1 MRNVVVFWVRQ
12 VAIAICVAFVLTQTS
27 EAQLPA
33 TRLSAVFPAGAQA
46 GSSVDLTITSGVEL
60 EEISKLHFSHA
71 GISATPKMQDVGGK
85 PTPIANTFVV
95 TVSADVPPGQYEV
108 RAIGFFGISNPRFFV
123 VGALKE
129 QNEIEPN
136 NAREQASAV
145 ELNQVVNGRTNPGAD
160 IDWFKFQGKAGQR
173 LLVSCMAR
181 RLDSRLD
188 AALELYN
195 SAGKRLDFA
204 RRNQS
209 GLDPLLDISVPAD
222 GEYFVKLYDFTYAGG
237 EEYPYRLSFTS
248 GPYIDFV
255 LPASGIPDSNAQYTI
270 YGRNLPGGKPAGI
283 SSQGHPL
290 EKLTVNFALP
300 TIGDML
306 DPQVKLEPF
315 SAGID
320 AVPFSISSPQG
331 PSNPMM
337 IQLSKFVP
345 VVEVEP
351 NDKGNQ
357 AQQVVVPIEING
369 QFQTRGDI
377 DCFEFEAKAKE
388 TYWVEVL
395 AHRSGA
401 AIDPVLVIDQVKTND
416 KGEESLTRISALDDD
431 ATNPLLNLFDTLND
445 DNTVKFSAPADGK
458 YRVTLRER
466 YGNAKQ
472 DLSVYRL
479 MIRKES
485 PDFRVAAVATALTP
499 PGTRQ
504 AAPSGITLRRG
515 DNFPVHVIAFRRDG
529 FAGPITVTAEGLPPG
544 VTCRDISIGT
554 APSSGVI
561 VFTSADDAPAWAGTV
576 KLIAWAKIDDPSAVE
591 AVASTEAAAKAA
603 TEAVAAATKALAK
616 PAEDLANANEAVTA
630 AKAELAAKADD
641 AALKQKV
648 ADAEAKA
655 TAATAAY
662 QPLANAKTSA
672 EQKLNEANAAV
683 QRAEA
688 HKLAMAREVTHPARY
703 GTVIWG
709 APQANAPA
717 DARVAQSIEL
727 SVIEEP
733 SPFQLTTDLHRIDA
747 NHNRQILVPVKV
759 IRRNG
764 FDQPVTVTVVAPPQ
778 NTQVESKPIPKEKDE
793 EVYRLFIPANAPVG
807 TYVSY
812 LTGQAGVSYRKN
824 PAKADKAKAELD
836 EADKALNAVTEEIKA
851 LTAAK
856 DGAAKKVED
865 ETANLK
871 KLTESKQLLEKNLTE
886 VQAAE
891 KAANDALKM
900 VGDNAEA
907 KVEAEKKLSESQSTV
922 KAAADALAAAEKAR
936 VAGEDAI
943 KQADAAKIKAEAD
956 LKVADEKSKALT
968 AVKAAVDARFKAADA
983 YAKAASINF
992 HPPTTPIV
1000 ITVKPAPFTV
1010 TAAPADAGSIKIG
1023 GKLEIKCEVKRQ
1035 NGFTGPVILSL
1046 PLPPN
1051 TTGIKAE
1058 PVTIPGDQSAGTLT
1072 IEAAGDAP
1080 EIQFVNMVVRATA
1093 QWNGEAMV
1101 DQPVTLKTV
1110 K

>member
-1 MRNVVVFWVRQ
+1 MRNVVGYLVRQ
-12 VAIAICVAFVLTQTS
+12 VAIAICIAFALAHSAQ
-27 EAQLPA
+27 AQLPA
-33 TRLSAVFPAGAQA
+33 TRLSAIFPTGAQS
-46 GSSVDLTITSGVEL
+46 GSSIDLTITSGTEL
-60 EEISKLHFSHA
+60 EEISKLLFNHP
-71 GISATPKMQDVGGK
+71 GITATPKTQDVGGK

-123 VGALKE
+123 VGAQKE
-129 QNEIEPN
+129 QNEVEPN
-136 NAREQASAV
+136 NTREQASAV
-145 ELNQVVNGRTNPGAD
+145 EINHVVNGRANPGAD

-173 LLVSCMAR
+173 LLVSCMAK

-195 SAGKRLDFA
+195 AAGKRLDFA

-209 GLDPLLDISVPAD
+209 GLDSLLDISIPAD

-248 GPYIDFV
+248 GPYIDFI

-283 SSQGHPL
+283 TSHGRPL
-290 EKLTVNFALP
+290 EKLTVNYSLP
-300 TIGDML
+300 AIGDLL
-306 DPQVKLEPF
+306 DPQVKLESF

-320 AVPFSISSPQG
+320 AIPFSISSPLG
-331 PSNPMM
+331 PSNSVM

-345 VVEVEP
+345 VVESEP

-357 AQQVVVPIEING
+357 AQQVVIPIEING
-369 QFQTRGDI
+369 QFQTRNDV

-388 TYWVEVL
+388 TYWVEVV
-395 AHRSGA
+395 AHRAGA

-416 KGEESLTRISALDDD
+416 KGEETLARISALDDD
-431 ATNPLLNLFDTLND
+431 PTNPLLNLFDTLND

-504 AAPSGITLRRG
+504 AAPSAIALRRG

-561 VFTSADDAPAWAGTV
+561 VFTSAEDAPAWAGTV
-576 KLIAWAKIDDPSAVE
+576 KLIAKAKIDDPSAVE
-591 AVASTEAAAKAA
+591 AVTSATAAAKAA
-603 TEAVAAATKALAK
+603 SDAVAAAAKALTK
-616 PAEDLANANEAVTA
+616 PADDLAKANEALAA
-630 AKAELAAKADD
+630 AKAELATKPDD
-641 AALKQKV
+641 ATIKQKV
-648 ADAEAKA
+648 TDAEAKA
-655 TAATAAY
+655 NAATAAY
-662 QPLANAKTSA
+662 QPLATAKTNA

-688 HKLAMAREVTHPARY
+688 HKIATAREVTHPARY
-703 GTVIWG
+703 GTVLWG

-717 DARVAQSIEL
+717 EARVAQSIEL

-733 SPFQLTTDLHRIDA
+733 SPFQLTTDLHHIEA
-747 NHNRQILVPVKV
+747 NHNRQVLVPVKV
-759 IRRNG
+759 ARRNG

-778 NTQVESKPIPKEKDE
+778 NTQVESKPIPKEKNE

-807 TYVSY
+807 TYVTY

-856 DGAAKKVED
+856 DAAAKKVED

-891 KAANDALKM
+891 KSAAEAVKA
-900 VGDNAEA
+900 VGDNADGKA
-907 KVEAEKKLSESQSTV
+907 EAEKKLSDAQSTA
-922 KAAADALAAAEKAR
+922 KAAAEALTAAEKAR
-936 VAGEDAI
+936 VSGEDAI
-943 KQADAAKIKAEAD
+943 KQAEAAKVKAEAD

-968 AVKAAVDARFKAADA
+968 AAKTAVDQRFKAADA
-983 YAKAASINF
+983 YAKAANINF
-992 HPPTTPIV
+992 HPTTTPIV
-1000 ITVKPAPFTV
+1000 ITVKPAPYTLTA
-1010 TAAPADAGSIKIG
+1010 TAAEGGAIKIG

-1051 TTGIKAE
+1051 TTGIKAD
-1058 PVTIPGDQSAGTLT
+1058 PVTIPGDQTAGTLT
-1072 IEAAGDAP
+1072 VEAAADAP
-1080 EIQFVNMVVRATA
+1080 EAQLANMVVRASA

>member
-1 MRNVVVFWVRQ
+1 MRKVVVFSVRQ
-12 VAIAICVAFVLTQTS
+12 IAIAICATFLLTPAAQ
-27 EAQLPA
+27 AQLPA
-33 TRLSAVFPAGAQA
+33 TRLSAIFPTGAQT
-46 GSSVDLTITSGVEL
+46 GTSIDVTITSGVEL
-60 EEISKLHFSHA
+60 EEVSKLLFSHS
-71 GISATPKMQDVGGK
+71 GITAAQKMQDVGGK

-95 TVSADVPPGQYEV
+95 TVAADVPPGQHEV
-108 RAIGFFGISNPRFFV
+108 RAIGFFGISNPRFFI
-123 VGALKE
+123 VGAQKE
-129 QNEIEPN
+129 QNEVEPN
-136 NAREQASAV
+136 NAREQATPV
-145 ELNQVVNGRTNPGAD
+145 EINQLVNGRANPAAD
-160 IDWFKFQGKAGQR
+160 IDWFKFQAKAGQR
-173 LLVSCMAR
+173 VLVSCMAR

-188 AALELYN
+188 SALELYN
-195 SAGKRLDFA
+195 AAGKRLDFA

-209 GLDPLLDISVPAD
+209 GLDSLLDIAIPAD
-222 GEYFVKLYDFTYAGG
+222 GEYFIKLYDFTYAGG
-237 EEYPYRLSFTS
+237 EEYPYRLSFTT
-248 GPYIDFV
+248 GPYIDYT
-255 LPASGIPDSNAQYTI
+255 LPASGIPDSNAQFTI
-270 YGRNLPGGKPAGI
+270 YGRNLPGSKPAGI
-283 SSQGHPL
+283 STQGHPL
-290 EKLTVNFALP
+290 EKLTVNFNLP
-300 TIGDML
+300 AIGDLL
-306 DPQVKLEPF
+306 DPLVKLEPF

-320 AVPFSISSPQG
+320 AVPFSIASPQG
-331 PSNPMM
+331 PSNTVM

-345 VVEVEP
+345 VVEAEP
-351 NDKGNQ
+351 NDKGPQ

-369 QFQTRGDI
+369 QFQTRNDV
-377 DCFEFEAKAKE
+377 DCFEFEAKANE

-395 AHRSGA
+395 AHRAGA
-401 AIDPVLVIDQVKTND
+401 AIDPVLVIDQIKKND
-416 KGEESLTRISALDDD
+416 KGEETLARVSALDDD

-445 DNTVKFSAPADGK
+445 DNTVKFAAPADGK

-499 PGTRQ
+499 PATRQ

-529 FAGPITVTAEGLPPG
+529 FSGPITVSAEGLPPG
-544 VTCRDISIGT
+544 VTCRDISIGA

-561 VFTSADDAPAWAGTV
+561 VFSSAEDAPAWAGTV
-576 KLIAWAKIDDPSAVE
+576 KLIAKAKIDDPAAVE
-591 AVASTEAAAKAA
+591 AVTAANAAAKAA
-603 TEAVAAATKALAK
+603 TDALAAATKALTK
-616 PAEDLANANEAVTA
+616 PADDLAKANEALTA

-648 ADAEAKA
+648 ADAEAKVI
-655 TAATAAY
+655 AANTAY
-662 QPLANAKTSA
+662 QPLATAKTAA
-672 EQKLNEANAAV
+672 EQKLNDANAAV
-683 QRAEA
+683 QRTEA
-688 HKLAMAREVTHPARY
+688 HRVATAREVTHPARY
-703 GTVIWG
+703 GTVLWG

-733 SPFQLTTDLHRIDA
+733 SPFQLTTELHRIEA

-759 IRRNG
+759 VRRNG
-764 FDQPVTVTVVAPPQ
+764 FDQAVTLTVVSPPT
-778 NTQVESKPIPKEKDE
+778 NAQVESKPIPQGKDE
-793 EVYRLFIPANAPVG
+793 EVYRVFIPANAPVG
-807 TYVSY
+807 TYVAY

-836 EADKALNAVTEEIKA
+836 EADKALNSVTEEIKA
-851 LTAAK
+851 LTAGR
-856 DGAAKKVED
+856 DGAIKKVED

-871 KLTESKQLLEKNLTE
+871 KLTESKQLLEKNLTD

-891 KAANDALKM
+891 KAAAEAVKA
-900 VGDNAEA
+900 VGDNTEA
-907 KVEAEKKLSESQSTV
+907 KVEAEKKLGEAQSTT

-936 VAGEDAI
+936 VAGEEAI
-943 KQADAAKIKAEAD
+943 KAADALKVKAEAD

-968 AVKAAVDARFKAADA
+968 AVKTAVDARFKAADA

-1000 ITVKPAPFTV
+1000 ITVKPAPYTV
-1010 TAAPADAGSIKIG
+1010 TATPPDGGAIKIG
-1023 GKLEIKCEVKRQ
+1023 GKMEVKVEVKRQ

-1051 TTGIKAE
+1051 TVGIKAD

-1072 IEAAGDAP
+1072 IEAAADAP
-1080 EIQFVNMVVRATA
+1080 EVAFANLVIRATA
-1093 QWNGEAMV
+1093 PWNGEANV